1 MIKQQKTC
9 LKLFSL
15 NMDELIVDPTDKVWK
30 LHLTLKEVT
39 KVINSPKIYQQIAYL
54 EVLLKDYVDKR

>member
-1 MIKQQKTC
+1 
-9 LKLFSL
+9 
-15 NMDELIVDPTDKVWK
+15 MDELIVDPTNKVSK

-39 KVINSPKIYQQIAYL
+39 KVINSLKIYQQIPYL

>member
-1 MIKQQKTC
+1 
-9 LKLFSL
+9 
-15 NMDELIVDPTDKVWK
+15 MDELIVDPTNKVGK

-39 KVINSPKIYQQIAYL
+39 KFLNSPKIYQQIAYL

>member
-1 MIKQQKTC
+1 
-9 LKLFSL
+9 
-15 NMDELIVDPTDKVWK
+15 MDELIVDPTNKVWK

-54 EVLLKDYVDKR
+54 KVLLKDYVDKR

>member
-1 MIKQQKTC
+1 
-9 LKLFSL
+9 
-15 NMDELIVDPTDKVWK
+15 MDELIVDPTNKVWK
-30 LHLTLKEVT
+30 LFHLTLKEVT

>member
-1 MIKQQKTC
+1 MG
-9 LKLFSL
+9 
-15 NMDELIVDPTDKVWK
+15 ELIVDPTNKIWK
-30 LHLTLKEVT
+30 KEVT